1 MKTDPPD
8 PPSPADQSQLMT
20 VLRRLRTEARCA
32 NELER
37 GHLLW
42 RLGQELGVDTADLH
56 RCGFDSAYRRI
67 VEQE

>member
-1 MKTDPPD
+1 
-8 PPSPADQSQLMT
+8 MT
-20 VLRRLRTEARCA
+20 ALRRLRTEARCA

-42 RLGQELGVDTADLH
+42 RLAQELGVDMADLH

-67 VEQE
+67 VEEE